1 MKGGGRAAEGDT
13 GKGDHNAMSALTYPA
28 VRGSASPP
36 LAPLGWIRGSAP
48 RLRRGP
54 RRGGG
59 ALRAS
64 AHRTSPGGMEP

>member
-1 MKGGGRAAEGDT
+1 M
-13 GKGDHNAMSALTYPA
+13 TYPA

-36 LAPLGWIRGSAP
+36 LAALGRTRGAAP

-64 AHRTSPGGMEP
+64 AHRAVAAVGVG